1 MAEFNVE
8 IGAVNKKLNEKLKQ
22 SSEEIKNFSN
32 KADKE
37 LKSIG
42 KSSNTAA
49 EGMANL
55 NKRTIN
61 GNSAMTAFS
70 RGIQDLPFGIMGV
83 SNNITNLTEQF
94 GYLKDKTGSAK
105 GALQAM
111 LKDLKGFG
119 GITLAISVAT
129 TAMLLFGDKLFATKD
144 KTKALKEE
152 QDKLT
157 ESLDNYKNGLE
168 SVEKARLS
176 GSQKAQKEL
185 LDLRLLKTIVEDNT
199 RSTYEREGALKKLR
213 DLYPNYLKN
222 LSDEKIL
229 NGGLSTVYD
238 KVTTSII
245 KRAKATA
252 ATNQIVKN
260 SEDLLNLESQLA
272 AEKSNL
278 IKLEKDY
285 NKVLTQTARSA
296 GVVNAIQTGSGVN
309 SAREKA
315 SKAVTDQMKLVDS
328 LTGKIQNLEL
338 TNIDLEQ
345 GIDITASIDVEN
357 IKGIDPKK
365 IDTSAFDAAASAI
378 KLKIQEINSAYSDT
392 SLGYDKRLGL
402 LAQSFTKESELI
414 ALNTQN
420 RLNNIKTSGEKEATI
435 LNEAETAKLKLIEK
449 YNGLGAAQAKTYV
462 ADRLSQISTNSAIQL
477 KVEEDAIINKY
488 KALGDLTKEQ
498 EAQRNKEL
506 SDLKI
511 SSFNEN
517 IAAENAFLQ
526 QLLSN
531 QDIQGQLRLDLEKRI
546 QENLAKLRSEGLSK
560 FSKDVKDTIDIG
572 SALRSGISQAVS
584 GLGEAL
590 ASGAGIMSAL
600 GDVLLRAVA
609 QIAINLG
616 QQAIA
621 IGTAMLAIKS
631 AFANPFAAI
640 AAGIALVA
648 LGSFINSS
656 VSKTT
661 SGFGSGSSG
670 SSGSSRGSNIGT
682 NAGGTS
688 NVSSGSSFGS
698 SSSFGSGSGN
708 VVFEI
713 QGTKLVGV
721 LNNTLKQNRSLS
733 GTLSIS

>member
-8 IGAVNKKLNEKLKQ
+8 IGAVNKKLNEKLKE

-111 LKDLKGFG
+111 IKDLKGFG

-152 QDKLT
+152 QEKLT
-157 ESLDNYKNGLE
+157 KALKDYEEQLDANRK
-168 SVEKARLS
+168 S
-176 GSQKAQKEL
+176 EL
-185 LDLRLLKTIVEDNT
+185 IGGRAAASELTTLKLLNNQVFDNT
-199 RSTYEREGALKKLR
+199 RSQYFRNKALDELKKI
-213 DLYPNYLKN
+213 YPSYLKDMTTDISKQDD
-222 LSDEKIL
+222 LRRVLRQLEKEIQL
-229 NGGLSTVYD
+229 AN
-238 KVTTSII
+238 K
-245 KRAKATA
+245 AKAA
-252 ATNQIVKN
+252 
-260 SEDLLNLESQLA
+260 
-272 AEKSNL
+272 SNL
-278 IKLEKDY
+278 ISENTRKLTILQIQLDEKLSKTKKLLAKTSKDERGNVIKYGQAYIDY
-285 NKVLTQTARSA
+285 ANSLLQVDKIYRQINPLIEDNAKLTQAVRDSG
-296 GVVNAIQTGSGVN
+296 GVVPL
-309 SAREKA
+309 
-315 SKAVTDQMKLVDS
+315 DF
-328 LTGKIQNLEL
+328 
-338 TNIDLEQ
+338 
-345 GIDITASIDVEN
+345 SI
-357 IKGIDPKK
+357 KDPKKVK

-420 RLNNIKTSGEKEATI
+420 RLNNIKTSGEKESTI

-477 KVEEDAIINKY
+477 KGEEDAIINKY

-590 ASGAGIMSAL
+590 ASGADIMSAL
-600 GDVLLRAVA
+600 GDVLLRAVG
-609 QIAINLG
+609 QIATNLG

-631 AFANPFAAI
+631 AFSNPFAAI

-648 LGSFINSS
+648 LGSYINSS
-656 VSKTT
+656 VSNTT
-661 SGFGSGSSG
+661 SGVGSGSSG